1 MGDPDNK
8 NHSIDS
14 LWQKFQHGDYGVLED
29 LFRDLYRE
37 LYYYGLK
44 LVFIPDLIKDTIQDI
59 FADVW
64 SRRQKMEKIRN
75 IRAYLFISVRREL
88 LRRVEKLRKEGPL
101 QEGTIT
107 SFEFSKEDFIIQ
119 EETGS
124 EAMRLLVQSLKR
136 LTERQREVIFLRF
149 NHELEF
155 PEIASILD
163 MNVQSVRNLLF
174 RALEKVRSDLNS
186 TGIRGSSDVEMFLL
200 IVFHQIKK
208 EYI

>member
-1 MGDPDNK
+1 MEVSDNK
-8 NHSIDS
+8 SNSIDF
-14 LWQKFQHGDYGVLED
+14 LWHKFQQGDYVVLGDLFQKFYK
-29 LFRDLYRE
+29 E

-44 LVFIPDLIKDTIQDI
+44 LVFIPDLVKDTIQDI

-88 LRRVEKLRKEGPL
+88 LRSVEKFRNEGLL
-101 QEGTIT
+101 QEGAI
-107 SFEFSKEDFIIQ
+107 SSLEFSKEDFIIQ

-124 EAMRLLVQSLKR
+124 EAMRLLLQSLKQ

-149 NHELEF
+149 SHELEF
-155 PEIASILD
+155 SEIASVLG

-174 RALEKVRSDLNS
+174 RALEKLRSDLNN
-186 TGIRGSSDVEMFLL
+186 TGVSGLSDVEMFLL
-200 IVFHQIKK
+200 IVFRQIKK
-208 EYI
+208 EYT

>member
-1 MGDPDNK
+1 MEVSDNK
-8 NHSIDS
+8 SNSIDF
-14 LWQKFQHGDYGVLED
+14 LWHKFQQGDYVVLGDLFQKFYK
-29 LFRDLYRE
+29 E

-44 LVFIPDLIKDTIQDI
+44 LVFIPDLVKDTIQDI

-88 LRRVEKLRKEGPL
+88 LRRVEKFRKEGLL
-101 QEGTIT
+101 QEGAI
-107 SFEFSKEDFIIQ
+107 SSLEFSKEDFIIQ

-124 EAMRLLVQSLKR
+124 EAMRLLLQSLKQ

-155 PEIASILD
+155 SEIASVLG

-174 RALEKVRSDLNS
+174 RALEKLRSDLNN
-186 TGIRGSSDVEMFLL
+186 TGVSGLSDVEMFLL
-200 IVFHQIKK
+200 IVFRRIKK
-208 EYI
+208 ENT

>member
-1 MGDPDNK
+1 MEVSDNK
-8 NHSIDS
+8 SNSIDF
-14 LWQKFQHGDYGVLED
+14 LWHRFQRGDYVVLGD
-29 LFRDLYRE
+29 LFQKLYKE

-44 LVFIPDLIKDTIQDI
+44 LVFIPDLVKDTIQDI

-88 LRRVEKLRKEGPL
+88 LRRVEKFRKEGL
-101 QEGTIT
+101 LREGAV
-107 SFEFSKEDFIIQ
+107 SSLEFSKEDFIIQ

-124 EAMRLLVQSLKR
+124 EAMSLLMQSLKR

-155 PEIASILD
+155 SEIASILG

-174 RALEKVRSDLNS
+174 RALEKVRSDLNN
-186 TGIRGSSDVEMFLL
+186 TGISGSSDVEMFLL
-200 IVFHQIKK
+200 IVFHRIKK
-208 EYI
+208 EQT

>member
-1 MGDPDNK
+1 MEVSDNK
-8 NHSIDS
+8 SNSIDF
-14 LWQKFQHGDYGVLED
+14 LWHKFQQGDYVVLGDLFQKFYK
-29 LFRDLYRE
+29 E

-44 LVFIPDLIKDTIQDI
+44 LVFIPDLVKDTIQDI

-88 LRRVEKLRKEGPL
+88 LRRVEKFRKEGLL
-101 QEGTIT
+101 QEGAI
-107 SFEFSKEDFIIQ
+107 SSLEFSKEDFIIQ

-124 EAMRLLVQSLKR
+124 EAMRLLLQSLKQ

-155 PEIASILD
+155 SEIASVLG

-174 RALEKVRSDLNS
+174 RALEKLRSDLNN
-186 TGIRGSSDVEMFLL
+186 TGIGGLSDVEMFLL
-200 IVFHQIKK
+200 IVFRRIKK
-208 EYI
+208 EYT

>member
-1 MGDPDNK
+1 MEVSDNK
-8 NHSIDS
+8 SNSIDF
-14 LWQKFQHGDYGVLED
+14 LWHKFQQGNYVVLGD
-29 LFRDLYRE
+29 LFQKLYKE

-44 LVFIPDLIKDTIQDI
+44 LVFIPDLVKDTIQDI

-88 LRRVEKLRKEGPL
+88 LRRVEKFRKEGLL
-101 QEGTIT
+101 QEGAI
-107 SFEFSKEDFIIQ
+107 SSLEFSKEDFIIQ

-124 EAMRLLVQSLKR
+124 EAMRLLLQSLKQ

-155 PEIASILD
+155 SEIASVLG

-174 RALEKVRSDLNS
+174 RALEKLRSDLNN
-186 TGIRGSSDVEMFLL
+186 TGVSGLSDVEMFLL
-200 IVFHQIKK
+200 IVFRQIKK
-208 EYI
+208 EYT

>member
-1 MGDPDNK
+1 MEVSDNK
-8 NHSIDS
+8 SNSIDF
-14 LWQKFQHGDYGVLED
+14 LWHRFQRGDYVVLGD
-29 LFRDLYRE
+29 LFQKLYKE

-44 LVFIPDLIKDTIQDI
+44 LVFIPDLVKDTIQDI

-88 LRRVEKLRKEGPL
+88 LRRVEKFRKEGL
-101 QEGTIT
+101 LREGAV
-107 SFEFSKEDFIIQ
+107 SSLEFSKEDFIIQ

-124 EAMRLLVQSLKR
+124 EAMSLLMQSLKR

-155 PEIASILD
+155 SEIASILG

-174 RALEKVRSDLNS
+174 RALEKVRNDLNN
-186 TGIRGSSDVEMFLL
+186 TGISGSADVEMFLL
-200 IVFHQIKK
+200 IVFYQIRK